1 MPPKGAR
8 AQTANL
14 ENLQKARDANLLKD
28 PAASASASASANFE
42 STVIQYQ
49 QQLADMEAQ
58 ITSLE
63 VELEKS
69 HEQCSK
75 FSELLEN
82 AQKYIEQLRS
92 ALEVE
97 KDCYK
102 DLYRQLQNECRARQ
116 RASKGKAVLKET
128 VAELVEYKQKIMKE
142 AKELQKHSAL
152 DAQYVDVLK
161 SDNEHLQKELSSN
174 SEHYAKEL
182 AYTCEKL
189 KSSQSALKGSKS
201 EVYNLK
207 PKCARATA
215 VKENAVQK
223 ARSQTRNLVRIL
235 VQAGVS
241 AKNIM
246 GVIKAVLG
254 IAGITT
260 VGNISPRTVAQII
273 REGYIAACIQ
283 LGFELD
289 KTEAVTF
296 GSDGTGHKNLNYNS
310 RYAHYKVRDVDG
322 EQAQVTCFLGLQR
335 SLDGSSEQAMRDW
348 NDQLQKIFDIYND
361 SPLAKEQSS
370 FTRLINVYS
379 KLAGMH
385 ADHCAKEKKDY
396 DLMGKK
402 KTEAVHQVLGKRR
415 IIDDTNEELMPF
427 FLSAHKEMVEKAGG
441 EADWNNLDE
450 SAQKEHKAAMLEKL
464 TTDLGQDAFEKLSD
478 KEKAIFKLFVWVG
491 CGCHKDLNT
500 VLGGYIA
507 LRKFWV
513 EHRLEPPVLLPNKFN
528 EAIIQEAA
536 KEDKNDSEAAQ

>member
-1 MPPKGAR
+1 
-8 AQTANL
+8 
-14 ENLQKARDANLLKD
+14 
-28 PAASASASASANFE
+28 
-42 STVIQYQ
+42 
-49 QQLADMEAQ
+49 
-58 ITSLE
+58 
-63 VELEKS
+63 
-69 HEQCSK
+69 
-75 FSELLEN
+75 
-82 AQKYIEQLRS
+82 LRS

-102 DLYRQLQNECRARQ
+102 DLYCQLQNECHAWQ
-116 RASKGKAVLKET
+116 RASKGKAVLKEM

-207 PKCARATA
+207 RKCARAIA

-223 ARSQTRNLVRIL
+223 ARSQVLLEKSTLYLLKKGVYSEQTQNLVRIL

-260 VGNISPRTVAQII
+260 VGNISPHTVAQII

-296 GSDGTGHKNLNYNS
+296 GSDGTGHKKLNYNS
-310 RYAHYKVRDVDG
+310 
-322 EQAQVTCFLGLQR
+322 
-335 SLDGSSEQAMRDW
+335 
-348 NDQLQKIFDIYND
+348 
-361 SPLAKEQSS
+361 
-370 FTRLINVYS
+370 
-379 KLAGMH
+379 
-385 ADHCAKEKKDY
+385 
-396 DLMGKK
+396 
-402 KTEAVHQVLGKRR
+402 
-415 IIDDTNEELMPF
+415 
-427 FLSAHKEMVEKAGG
+427 
-441 EADWNNLDE
+441 
-450 SAQKEHKAAMLEKL
+450 
-464 TTDLGQDAFEKLSD
+464 
-478 KEKAIFKLFVWVG
+478 
-491 CGCHKDLNT
+491 
-500 VLGGYIA
+500 
-507 LRKFWV
+507 
-513 EHRLEPPVLLPNKFN
+513 
-528 EAIIQEAA
+528 
-536 KEDKNDSEAAQ
+536 

>member
-1 MPPKGAR
+1 
-8 AQTANL
+8 
-14 ENLQKARDANLLKD
+14 
-28 PAASASASASANFE
+28 
-42 STVIQYQ
+42 
-49 QQLADMEAQ
+49 
-58 ITSLE
+58 
-63 VELEKS
+63 
-69 HEQCSK
+69 
-75 FSELLEN
+75 
-82 AQKYIEQLRS
+82 
-92 ALEVE
+92 
-97 KDCYK
+97 
-102 DLYRQLQNECRARQ
+102 
-116 RASKGKAVLKET
+116 
-128 VAELVEYKQKIMKE
+128 
-142 AKELQKHSAL
+142 KELQKHSAL

-182 AYTCEKL
+182 AYTCGKL

-207 PKCARATA
+207 RKCARAIA

-223 ARSQTRNLVRIL
+223 ARSQVLLEKSTLYLLKKGVYSEQTRNLVRIL

-260 VGNISPRTVAQII
+260 VGNISPRTIARII

-310 RYAHYKVRDVDG
+310 HYAHYKVRDADG
-322 EQAQVTCFLGLQR
+322 EQAQVTHFLGLQR

-348 NDQLQKIFDIYND
+348 DDQLQKIFDIYND

-464 TTDLGQDAFEKLSD
+464 TTDLGGIKATKLAGDILNNKND
-478 KEKAIFKLFVWVG
+478 KSGHHDQFRTWWETKVG
-491 CGCHKDLNT
+491 
-500 VLGGYIA
+500 
-507 LRKFWV
+507 RKFT
-513 EHRLEPPVLLPNKFN
+513 LPDTSNTHFQSHCEAAAALTFVTLTRHHNKFVEYLKYAKDKKERAHYSHMEEN
-528 EAIIQEAA
+528 LWKALHDIPTRTELAVLALYSQAVSHPYMRAIRKDASLNA
-536 KEDKNDSEAAQ
+536 LNL